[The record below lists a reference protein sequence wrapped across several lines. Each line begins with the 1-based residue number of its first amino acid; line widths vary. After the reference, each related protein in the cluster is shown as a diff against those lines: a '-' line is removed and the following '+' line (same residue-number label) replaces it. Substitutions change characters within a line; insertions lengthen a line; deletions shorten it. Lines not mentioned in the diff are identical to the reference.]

1 MQKLGARRI
10 VVTAENVRSN
20 RRWDKKAISHCAV
33 SDARAVILK
42 DPRARMETTRGC
54 CEFSDTR
61 LETGDAR
68 GHATKVETENGGEAR
83 SGRYPRCAEPQ
94 ADEDLTAFVCTRGE
108 GGRQERVEGRA
119 SMVCGGIGVEGVVF
133 VGSRKRCGAGGSWQD
148 EGRRRGRRKGGES
161 RSRYAVAL
169 GDEGA
174 RTSRRDE

>member
-68 GHATKVETENGGEAR
+68 GHAT
-83 SGRYPRCAEPQ
+83 
-94 ADEDLTAFVCTRGE
+94 E
-108 GGRQERVEGRA
+108 GGGLKIEAKHAADGTRAVQKPRQT
-119 SMVCGGIGVEGVVF
+119 
-133 VGSRKRCGAGGSWQD
+133 KTL
-148 EGRRRGRRKGGES
+148 RRSNAHG
-161 RSRYAVAL
+161 
-169 GDEGA
+169 
-174 RTSRRDE
+174 